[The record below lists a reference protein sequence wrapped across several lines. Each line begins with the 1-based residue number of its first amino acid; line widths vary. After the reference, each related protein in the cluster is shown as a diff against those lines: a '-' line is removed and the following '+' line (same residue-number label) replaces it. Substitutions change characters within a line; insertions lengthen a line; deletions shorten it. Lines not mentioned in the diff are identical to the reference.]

1 MKEIQIPAE
10 MCELGAAANSESIS
24 KFAAQA
30 LAGYAL
36 DSYWLMILDD
46 DLRLEGMWKIRDGL
60 VDRLNTFSGQL
71 RRLLWRCKDFAG
83 GYMIVRHS
91 LGSTGIL
98 TAMDRK
104 MACFFA
110 KESDSQESFLLDG
123 DWLKYG
129 GKQRDVE
136 WEKKIVG
143 LRTFFYGL
151 LVLGTGGSHVHYT
164 GSDFRE
170 AMNGAT

>member
-1 MKEIQIPAE
+1 
-10 MCELGAAANSESIS
+10 
-24 KFAAQA
+24 
-30 LAGYAL
+30 
-36 DSYWLMILDD
+36 
-46 DLRLEGMWKIRDGL
+46 
-60 VDRLNTFSGQL
+60 
-71 RRLLWRCKDFAG
+71 
-83 GYMIVRHS
+83 MIVRHS